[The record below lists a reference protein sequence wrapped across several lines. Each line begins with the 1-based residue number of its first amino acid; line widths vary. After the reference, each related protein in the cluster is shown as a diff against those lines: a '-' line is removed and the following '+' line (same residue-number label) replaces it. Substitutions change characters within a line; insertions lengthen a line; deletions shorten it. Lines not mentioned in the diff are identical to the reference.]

1 MGAAVVWLIG
11 LFGAMGIGG
20 IGALLLLG
28 FLILPAFMGFL
39 MTLAFLGTW
48 KGLAVNIAFLLLGI
62 YVNPWLFWGWFL
74 FLSLIGM
81 FVLFLEAR
89 NILSV

>member
-1 MGAAVVWLIG
+1 
-11 LFGAMGIGG
+11 
-20 IGALLLLG
+20 
-28 FLILPAFMGFL
+28 

-48 KGLAVNIAFLLLGI
+48 KGLAVNIAFFLLGI

-89 NILSV
+89 DILSV